1 MFEYIEDEETAKIRK
16 KLEKQARNKE
26 IKARLK
32 QKERK
37 SNSKSHL
44 HNSDRSSQSEAEES
58 NATPAKRSLKS
69 KAKPSEKTQEK
80 RNTLDSKFID
90 EMFQLIG
97 SPSRS
102 DPGWGM
108 YIVYIILKIFFK
120 EKNNIFILSKLLF
133 YL

>member
-37 SNSKSHL
+37 SKSHL

-58 NATPAKRSLKS
+58 NATPAKRSRKS

-80 RNTLDSKFID
+80 RDTLDSKFID

-108 YIVYIILKIFFK
+108 YI
-120 EKNNIFILSKLLF
+120 
-133 YL
+133 